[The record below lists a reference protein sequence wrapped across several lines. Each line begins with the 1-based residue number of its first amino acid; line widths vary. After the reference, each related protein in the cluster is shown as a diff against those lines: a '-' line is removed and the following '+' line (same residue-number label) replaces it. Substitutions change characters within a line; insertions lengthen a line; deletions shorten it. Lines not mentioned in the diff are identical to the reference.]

1 MKKSRILVVDD
12 EPDLVELVRHHLARE
27 HYDVVTASDGETG
40 LAEARRRLPD
50 LVVLDLMLPGIDG
63 LEVCRRLRAD
73 PRTTH
78 IPIVM
83 LTAKGEE
90 SDAVIGLAQGA
101 DDYVRKPFGM
111 KELVARIA
119 TRLRAADTRTPAGDA
134 QKVARFGEL
143 VVDSVKHEV
152 LLSGQPIR
160 LTVTEFKLLR
170 HLVLH
175 RGRAFTRNELL
186 NAVLGQDAYI
196 IDRNVD
202 VHVATLRKKLG
213 DYGQHILTIRGLGY
227 KFRETPGSPD

>member
-1 MKKSRILVVDD
+1 MKKARILVVDD
-12 EPDLVELVRHHLARE
+12 EPDLVELVRHHLQRE
-27 HYDVVTASDGETG
+27 HYEVITASDGETA
-40 LAEARRRLPD
+40 LFEARRRVPD
-50 LVVLDLMLPGIDG
+50 LVILDLMLPGIDG

-73 PRTTH
+73 ARLAH

-101 DDYVRKPFGM
+101 DDYVRKPFGV
-111 KELVARIA
+111 KELVARVA
-119 TRLRAADTRTPAGDA
+119 TRLRAAELQSAEV
-134 QKVARFGEL
+134 QKVVRFGEL
-143 VVDSVKHEV
+143 VVDAVKHEV
-152 LLSGQPIR
+152 LLAGEPVV

-170 HLVLH
+170 HLVQN

-186 NAVLGQDAYI
+186 NAVMGADVYV

-213 DYGQHILTIRGLGY
+213 AYGAHILTIRGLGY
-227 KFRETPGSPD
+227 KFREAVEASDG